1 MDTLVI
7 FAIIGIVV
15 LVFVIV
21 ATLYLSLDNKVQ
33 TKEAKRQQII
43 VDYKRQLR
51 DELEPLKDNKEA
63 MLATKSTLLNRFSK
77 ELAMNIFFDKDEIRD
92 IMLDLSKV

>member
-21 ATLYLSLDNKVQ
+21 ATLYLSSDNKVQ